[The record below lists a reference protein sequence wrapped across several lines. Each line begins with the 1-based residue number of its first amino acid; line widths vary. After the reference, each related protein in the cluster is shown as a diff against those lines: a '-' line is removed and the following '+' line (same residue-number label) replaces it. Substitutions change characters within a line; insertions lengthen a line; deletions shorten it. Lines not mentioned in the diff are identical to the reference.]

1 MAVKGQEKIQEAVE
15 WFEEN
20 ALIIV
25 CVIGGIIWVM
35 KRFNPIYMVLIG
47 AIGLVGWVAYVA
59 SEKKKRMEEKGDRII
74 R

>member
-1 MAVKGQEKIQEAVE
+1 MAVKGQEKIENAAD

-25 CVIGGIIWVM
+25 CVVGGAIWVM
-35 KRFNPIYMVLIG
+35 RRFNPLYMVAIG
-47 AIGLVGWVAYVA
+47 AIGVFGWVAYVA